1 MTLFHGN
8 LPENL
13 PGHYGEYLVAQKLK
27 EISFPELEAWFN
39 IDHLP
44 GTPELDLILFD
55 PKNGLYLIEIK
66 SFKIDQIVSSR
77 SDGVTTT
84 DEKRPVINPI
94 QQIRRNQISLM
105 NYFKVLS
112 NNSKENVPFIQTSI
126 LWSMIRKEVWLEKF
140 PDAYNQDLSHKMIF
154 SDDLTSSA
162 SLSWRLD
169 HLRKHP
175 LLGVHPS
182 FEKNY
187 ENKITFVRNVLKSNP
202 YSNISKS
209 KISEIKAPSLKSQE
223 KANEFKFGAKSYVKI
238 FRGPP
243 GTGKTTILREIGLNH
258 ARDGAAVLYLCF
270 NKVLAAEQRRE
281 FQILGEKNENKGFV
295 HSHDIYQFF
304 QLYNKGI
311 YADLDWS
318 TKIDMLLES
327 ENFRQLEYDTI
338 LIDESQDLEY
348 AVFEMLKHITKK
360 NYSLFISYGK
370 GQELYNQDQEVSPA
384 PFLKELMQNNE
395 NVITLNRPFRS
406 SRAPFFVAQSFYTHA
421 PDFEKGVDFLK
432 KFSDAKQCV
441 EPELALEFSIPPTPD
456 EIEIQYYLNE
466 EMRYSVVKEKIKY
479 ILKKINNN
487 YEDFMILVGPES
499 SSNIKNG
506 SSYSD
511 ILKILHELEA
521 PYTDYVP
528 NEKRREISTN
538 VKICTLN
545 NSRGLS
551 ANFVLILD
559 FEECQNWVE
568 KRKKGRA
575 DFRATTKNLGYIT
588 LSRAKK
594 SSIILL
600 DFTKI
605 NDSCNFLIKTDA
617 WIKDK
622 LN

>member
-8 LPENL
+8 FPENL

-27 EISFPELEAWFN
+27 EMSFPKLEAWFN

-77 SDGVTTT
+77 SDGVATT

-140 PDAYNQDLSHKMIF
+140 SDTYNADLSHKMIF
-154 SDDLTSSA
+154 SDDLTSNS

-187 ENKITFVRNVLKSNP
+187 ENKITFVRNVLLTNP

-209 KISEIKAPSLKSQE
+209 KISEIKAPSPKSQE
-223 KANEFKFGAKSYVKI
+223 KANEFKFGLKSYVKI
-238 FRGPP
+238 LRGPP
-243 GTGKTTILREIGLNH
+243 GTGKTTILREIALNH
-258 ARDGAAVLYLCF
+258 AREGAAVLYLCF
-270 NKVLAAEQRRE
+270 NKVLATEQRRE
-281 FQILGEKNENKGFV
+281 FQILGDKNENKGFI
-295 HSHDIYQFF
+295 HSHDVYEFF
-304 QLYNKGI
+304 KLYAGI
-311 YADLDWS
+311 LPEMDWS
-318 TKIDMLLES
+318 TKIDKLLES
-327 ENFRQLEYDTI
+327 ENFKQLEYDTI

-348 AVFEMLKHITKK
+348 AVFEMLKYITKK
-360 NYSLFISYGK
+360 NYSLFISYGQ
-370 GQELYNQDQEVSPA
+370 GQELYSRPQEVSPS
-384 PFLKELMQNNE
+384 PFLKNLMQSNE
-395 NVITLNRPFRS
+395 NIIRLNRPFRS
-406 SRAPFFVAQSFYTHA
+406 SKAPFLVAQSFYDNA
-421 PDFEKGVDFLK
+421 PNFEKGVAWLEKYTDT
-432 KFSDAKQCV
+432 KQFV

-456 EIEIQYYLNE
+456 EIEIQYYPNSE
-466 EMRYSVVKEKIKY
+466 IRYSLIKDKIKY
-479 ILKKINNN
+479 ILKKIDNN
-487 YEDFMILVGPES
+487 YEDLMILVGPES
-499 SSNIKNG
+499 FGNRNNG
-506 SSYSD
+506 NSYSD
-511 ILKILHELEA
+511 TLKILNELKA
-521 PYTDYVP
+521 PYTDYVVD
-528 NEKRREISTN
+528 NNRREISTN
-538 VKICTLN
+538 IIISTLN

-551 ANFVLILD
+551 SNFVLILD
-559 FEECQNWVE
+559 FEECENWVE
-568 KRKKGRA
+568 KKKKGLVN
-575 DFRATTKNLGYIT
+575 FGPTTRNLGYIT
-588 LSRAKK
+588 LSRSKK

-600 DFTKI
+600 DATKI
-605 NDSCNFLIKTDA
+605 NDSCNFLIKSLA
-617 WIKDK
+617 WINDK
-622 LN
+622 LT